1 MTTNII
7 KPTATTNYTT
17 LPNQLLGYGRHI
29 QGLKPRD
36 SSVLNY
42 LLSKPPH
49 WRVIAKDIAIA
60 VNISINTV
68 YRALTV
74 LQKLGIV
81 SYTRDRFGYCRW
93 LVSVSDT
100 LYKPV
105 TVPHPQKPH
114 EHFDDVLTNT
124 DRTVIKEKTTTVVEG
139 SSELIAV
146 TAPPVIDYVNA
157 PTVTTKVEPVNLV
170 IEPITTEKQLVEP
183 VTTLDL
189 PEQLTEIEKL
199 TAVKSLTKANLD
211 AITYTV
217 VLMAL
222 KSALTTGVVRSPLA
236 YLHGLL
242 NKAKDG
248 SLDTRKF
255 TETKTTVSRSS
266 LIKSVIDKHGDK
278 ILLDLVTNG
287 AIQVKELGLVQ
298 YSEVKELGLVSSS
311 WIKRYNDI
319 QLAKM
324 AKLSATKPVIT
335 STKQLA
341 TKPVMN
347 EMEFEAKRQAQ
358 IELAMAMLDK

>member
-7 KPTATTNYTT
+7 KPTATTNFTT

-49 WRVIAKDIAIA
+49 WKVIAADIAKA

-74 LQKLGIV
+74 LQNLGIV
-81 SYTRDRFGYCRW
+81 SYTRDRYGYCRW

-105 TVPHPQKPH
+105 TTPHTQKPRV
-114 EHFDDVLTNT
+114 ENDDVLTNT
-124 DRTVIKEKTTTVVEG
+124 DKTVITKETTTDNDVVG
-139 SSELIAV
+139 VVTAI
-146 TAPPVIDYVNA
+146 TAPPVTDYINELPVS
-157 PTVTTKVEPVNLV
+157 VEVIPVNLV
-170 IEPITTEKQLVEP
+170 QEP
-183 VTTLDL
+183 VTVEQTPVETVITENL

-199 TAVKSLTKANLD
+199 TAVKSLKKANLD
-211 AITYTV
+211 TLTYTV

-222 KSALTTGVVRSPLA
+222 KSALTTGTVRFPLA
-236 YLHGLL
+236 YLHALL

-266 LIKSVIDKHGDK
+266 LIKSLIDKHGDK
-278 ILLDLVTNG
+278 ILMDLVTNG
-287 AIQVKELGLVQ
+287 AIQVEGLGLVQ

-311 WIKRYNDI
+311 WIKKYNDI

-324 AKLSATKPVIT
+324 TKVSANKPVIT
-335 STKQLA
+335 STKQPS
-341 TKPVMN
+341 TKTVMN